1 MLIVLSKNRTVLG
14 RLLKK
19 KVKVEVE
26 AKAKENP
33 GKVIVFARKKTF
45 SRVNKKIS

>member
-1 MLIVLSKNRTVLG
+1 MLIVLSKIWRVLG
-14 RLLKK
+14 RLFKK

-26 AKAKENP
+26 AKGKENP